1 MVIQSKLDLLAQT
14 IIENTSA
21 VASEELGKA
30 FFKVL
35 NEPETLPLF
44 QPDPSQPS
52 GPWIAAFELKKEAA

>member
-30 FFKVL
+30 FF
-35 NEPETLPLF
+35 
-44 QPDPSQPS
+44 
-52 GPWIAAFELKKEAA
+52 